1 MQKRIPF
8 FFVVALFAV
17 ACGKTGPQGATGPVG
32 PAGPTGST
40 GPQGPIGAANVFVD
54 TFSVINSQWTYG
66 GTYWYSTSNNG
77 ATGWFTRFH
86 DQSFSKITQ
95 GILDTGMVL
104 MYIQSY
110 SGSADQ
116 WLPMPFEFTASG
128 GAYQYN
134 YVYETM
140 VGKVRMH
147 FFYTPN
153 SGAIPTTLSTDVI
166 PTHRYKIVTVASGA
180 VATAI
185 KRGRV
190 DAGDYKQVMDYL
202 GLSN

>member
-1 MQKRIPF
+1 MRTSIF
-8 FFVVALFAV
+8 FGFVLLFFVT
-17 ACGKTGPQGATGPVG
+17 ACSKTGPTGPQGATGP
-32 PAGPTGST
+32 AGPQGST
-40 GPQGPIGAANVFVD
+40 GAQGPIGTANVFVD
-54 TFSVINSQWTYG
+54 TFSVTNADWLYGSIYWFSTGNS
-66 GTYWYSTSNNG
+66 S

-86 DQSFSKITQ
+86 DQSFSKVTQ

-110 SGSADQ
+110 TDNPTQ
-116 WLPMPFEFTASG
+116 WQPMPFSFTSSG

-134 YVYETM
+134 YAYETM

-166 PTHRYKIVTVASGA
+166 PTHRYKIITVASGA
-180 VATAI
+180 VATAMKKDPSI
-185 KRGRV
+185 G
-190 DAGDYKQVMDYL
+190 Q
-202 GLSN
+202 GLQPTGQ